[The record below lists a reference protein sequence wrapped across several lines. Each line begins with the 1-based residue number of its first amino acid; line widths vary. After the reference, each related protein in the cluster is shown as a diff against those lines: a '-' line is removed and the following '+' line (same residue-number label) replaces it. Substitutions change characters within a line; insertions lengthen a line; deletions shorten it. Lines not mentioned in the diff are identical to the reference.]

1 MNTNPLTLN
10 STTQELTYME
20 SAQKFKLDVHQLST
34 LQNQK
39 LKQTLSILIFV
50 NKSTKIYFLVLKSV
64 L

>member
-34 LQNQK
+34 LKNQK
-39 LKQTLSILIFV
+39 IKANIINSNFCKQKYQNLLFGT
-50 NKSTKIYFLVLKSV
+50 
-64 L
+64 